1 MARLCGNGSREC
13 SERAQSTYTTQ
24 PLSYFASGPGHVAV
38 RSSWQRDAVWASFV
52 SGKYINA
59 TGWLPQAGGDQGEQ
73 VVYDQWL
80 AWHTP
85 T

>member
-1 MARLCGNGSREC
+1 M
-13 SERAQSTYTTQ
+13 
-24 PLSYFASGPGHVAV
+24 
-38 RSSWQRDAVWASFV
+38 WASFV